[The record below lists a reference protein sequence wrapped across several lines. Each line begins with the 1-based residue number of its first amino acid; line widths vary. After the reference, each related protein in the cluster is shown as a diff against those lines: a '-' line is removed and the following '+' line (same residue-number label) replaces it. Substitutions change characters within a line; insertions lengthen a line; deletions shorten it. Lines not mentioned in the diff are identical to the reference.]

1 MSEELWK
8 YIKDREARTFQPGLE
23 GLVRYQKAVL
33 AERAVQEKEELE
45 LRCGVGRFIHSGE

>member
-23 GLVRYQKAVL
+23 GLMRYQKAVL
-33 AERAVQEKEELE
+33 AERAVQEKDELE
-45 LRCGVGRFIHSGE
+45 LRCGVGRFIHSGK